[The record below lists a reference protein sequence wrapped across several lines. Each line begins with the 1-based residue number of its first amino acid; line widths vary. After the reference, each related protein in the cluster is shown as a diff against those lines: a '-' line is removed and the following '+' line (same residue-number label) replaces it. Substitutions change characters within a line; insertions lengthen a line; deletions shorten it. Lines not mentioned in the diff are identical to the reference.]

1 MSQFTLSGK
10 PASNMHRPYC
20 PEASPASRSPVPG
33 SAEARRMTVTSGRKC
48 LEWCRNS
55 GPLGSLERMLLASS
69 VWHSMT
75 CLLTWSVRVTPAGR
89 SFFRLRGSVPRTC
102 EIGYS
107 LWPTMTRADAQG
119 HAYQYSRGDPSKP
132 VPTLVGAARM
142 YPTPH
147 ANCHTGAGEH
157 GTGGLNLQTAVLQ
170 MVPTPC
176 AQDAKNSTLPPSQLH
191 RDTVPGALIRGM
203 FYTPTS
209 VSGNQNGRIDEWGG
223 SHNPY
228 RGEKGKCHPQYL
240 NPEFVEWLMG
250 FPIGWTG
257 CDVSETR

>member
-1 MSQFTLSGK
+1 MSQVTLFGK

-20 PEASPASRSPVPG
+20 PVASPVSRSPVPA
-33 SAEARRMTVTSGRKC
+33 SEKARKTTVISGRKC

-89 SFFRLRGSVPRTC
+89 SFFRLRASVPRTC

-107 LWPTMTRADAQG
+107 LW
-119 HAYQYSRGDPSKP
+119 
-132 VPTLVGAARM
+132 
-142 YPTPH
+142 PTPH

-157 GTGGLNLQTAVLQ
+157 GTGGPNLQTAVLQ

-250 FPIGWTG
+250 FPIGWTD
-257 CDVSETR
+257 CDASETR